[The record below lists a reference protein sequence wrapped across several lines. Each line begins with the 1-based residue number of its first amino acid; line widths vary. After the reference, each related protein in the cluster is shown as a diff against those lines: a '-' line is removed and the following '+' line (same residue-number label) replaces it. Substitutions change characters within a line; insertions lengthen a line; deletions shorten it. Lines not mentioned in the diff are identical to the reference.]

1 MQIDLLD
8 YVLPLL
14 VFLASLVCLGV
25 GPTHERLA
33 AFAEDVGDTV
43 RCRNKSERIEFC
55 MSFED
60 LQ

>member
-33 AFAEDVGDTV
+33 AFAEDVGDTAHA
-43 RCRNKSERIEFC
+43 CRASREGSYEA
-55 MSFED
+55 
-60 LQ
+60 